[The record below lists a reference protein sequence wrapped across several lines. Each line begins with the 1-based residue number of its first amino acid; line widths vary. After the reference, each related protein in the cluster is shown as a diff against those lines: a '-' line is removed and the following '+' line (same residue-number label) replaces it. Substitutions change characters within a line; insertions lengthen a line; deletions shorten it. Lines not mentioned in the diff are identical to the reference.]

1 MRRQGVDRAVAVAEG
16 EADAVKKASARARQ
30 RSGGQRRGWEDWEGA
45 AVFVRARPPRR
56 RRRRLV
62 AAPDAPGLCRCGC
75 GRTVQSSRPARTA
88 PKPHLCGRCFACVRE
103 RAVRISPALLSPSAA
118 RWGCRVGLAVCRL
131 RARLGGQRGRSVEA
145 TTRPSRS
152 PRRAAAEETAERAQ
166 FFVGSSGEFDHIVTV
181 SRSRSPFPP
190 LPFSVVASGPLRP
203 RPGFLS
209 GRWERGAVDYA

>member
-1 MRRQGVDRAVAVAEG
+1 VRRQGVDRAVAVAEG

-103 RAVRISPALLSPSAA
+103 RAVRISPALCLPRRGGGVGSGGPAPAGLPSPRSARRPA
-118 RWGCRVGLAVCRL
+118 
-131 RARLGGQRGRSVEA
+131 RARKRRRNHTQTA
-145 TTRPSRS
+145 RPSSR
-152 PRRAAAEETAERAQ
+152 PRRAAAEETAGASHPPVFPRIL
-166 FFVGSSGEFDHIVTV
+166 GRV
-181 SRSRSPFPP
+181 SH
-190 LPFSVVASGPLRP
+190 G
-203 RPGFLS
+203 GF
-209 GRWERGAVDYA
+209 